1 MHPYH
6 WNNILRE
13 KDASMVSNIITV
25 KIFDY
30 ITRQQSSR
38 SPRNGLLQPYKRSN
52 AMKIIKEFKE
62 FAMRG
67 SVLDLAIGII
77 IGGAFGKVVSS
88 VVNDLLMPPL
98 GVIMGGVDFSFLGI
112 TIREATTTH
121 PAAVFRYGV
130 FINNLIDF
138 TIVTFAIFLLI
149 KAVNRIKRKD
159 EANAEA
165 AVPTA
170 KICPE
175 CFMSIPIEA
184 RRCGHCTSVLK

>member
-1 MHPYH
+1 VALDRSFIASKNPLLSLL
-6 WNNILRE
+6 ILC
-13 KDASMVSNIITV
+13 DNLIIRPTHLIYD
-25 KIFDY
+25 KENM
-30 ITRQQSSR
+30 T
-38 SPRNGLLQPYKRSN
+38 
-52 AMKIIKEFKE
+52 MWKEFKA
-62 FAMRG
+62 FIMRG
-67 SVLDLAIGII
+67 SMLDLAIGII

-112 TIREATTTH
+112 TIRDATTTH

-149 KAVNRIKRKD
+149 KAVNRIKRGD
-159 EANAEA
+159 EAKAEPA
-165 AVPTA
+165 AATT

-175 CFMSIPIEA
+175 CSMSIPIEA